1 MLFNFVIYFRH
12 PPLLLSNLK
21 LESECTL
28 YHQFFHRFK
37 CRVFS
42 LYIFFDFLGNEHLGF
57 PTIVLLLSLLS
68 LLLLPSCL
76 VTLSRMFVEFS
87 PKPVCPTV
95 VGEVSRLWYSKYWEM
110 HLRFKKLNLDIYVN
124 QAASKSILL
133 AKKLFVTL
141 NYLTMCNS
149 KELLDLVY

>member
-1 MLFNFVIYFRH
+1 MLFNFVIYFSH

-21 LESECTL
+21 LESGCTL

-42 LYIFFDFLGNEHLGF
+42 LYIFFDFLGNKHLGF

-76 VTLSRMFVEFS
+76 ITLSRMFVEFS
-87 PKPVCPTV
+87 PKPVCPTI
-95 VGEVSRLWYSKYWEM
+95 VGEKFRVYGIQNTGKCICDSK
-110 HLRFKKLNLDIYVN
+110 N
-124 QAASKSILL
+124 
-133 AKKLFVTL
+133 
-141 NYLTMCNS
+141 
-149 KELLDLVY
+149 